1 MGHIILEARDIRYRY
16 PRGMEAIRGI
26 SFHVRKGEKIALAG
40 PNGAGKSTLM
50 LMFNGMIR
58 PDSGAILFDNVPVEY
73 DRASLRSL
81 RKRVGFVMQ
90 NPDRQIISPTVF
102 QDVAFGPTN
111 LGYSDQEIQGA
122 VEDALRLVGLSGFNR
137 RPPHHLSGG
146 EKKRVAIAGVL
157 AMDPDVLV
165 FDEPTSGLD
174 PSGSEDIMELLDELN
189 QQGKT
194 VIISTHDI
202 ELAYPWADRA
212 ILLLNGKILQED
224 VPDVAFANQ
233 ELVRKARL
241 SMPTLLE
248 LYLELGKRGFQIP
261 ERRPRTVLDML
272 NIIDRAFRN
281 KSCYTEPGRITLCD
295 VDAHT
300 DPDPAGWLAACPGL
314 SVGAMGTRAK
324 QYAADRKI
332 PLDFT
337 YGVIDKCIL
346 RALLGED
353 SLIIITGS
361 MVQRVHERVEEF
373 CRENRVSIAISS
385 SGLSHARQG
394 ISSSEKRD
402 DEGGTQVFAK
412 KSLDSYE
419 REDMH
424 T

>member
-1 MGHIILEARDIRYRY
+1 MGRIIMEARDIRYRY

-26 SFHVRKGEKIALAG
+26 SFHIRRGEKIALVG
-40 PNGAGKSTLM
+40 PNGAGKSTLL

-58 PDSGAILFDNVPVEY
+58 PDSGTILFDNAPIQY
-73 DRASLRSL
+73 DRASLRML
-81 RKRVGFVMQ
+81 RKRVGFVLQ
-90 NPDRQIISPTVF
+90 NPDRQIISPTVY

-111 LGYSDQEIQGA
+111 LGCRPDEVKEA
-122 VEDALRLVGLSGFNR
+122 VERSLSQVGLAGFER

-165 FDEPTSGLD
+165 FDEPTTGLD
-174 PSGSEDIMELLDELN
+174 PSGSEDIMELLEELN

-202 ELAYPWADRA
+202 ELAYPWAERA
-212 ILLLNGKILQED
+212 ILLLDGKILQED
-224 VPDVAFANQ
+224 VPDVAFGNQ

-248 LYLELGKRGFQIP
+248 LYLELERRGFRLP

-272 NIIDRAFRN
+272 NVIDRAFRN
-281 KSCYTEPGRITLCD
+281 KPCYTEPGAISLID
-295 VDAHT
+295 INAPGEVDLPVWRAAH
-300 DPDPAGWLAACPGL
+300 PGI
-314 SVGAMGTRAK
+314 SIGAMGTRAK
-324 QYAADRKI
+324 QYAVDKNI

-346 RALLGED
+346 KALLGED

-361 MVQRVHERVEEF
+361 MVRRVHERVEEF
-373 CRENRVSIAISS
+373 CRENQVRIPI
-385 SGLSHARQG
+385 LDLCYARKG
-394 ISSSEKRD
+394 D
-402 DEGGTQVFAK
+402 DPGGEVPV
-412 KSLDSYE
+412 
-419 REDMH
+419 
-424 T
+424 

>member
-16 PRGMEAIRGI
+16 PRGPEAIRGM
-26 SFHVRKGEKIALAG
+26 SFHVRKGEKVALVG
-40 PNGAGKSTLM
+40 PNGAGKSTLL

-58 PDSGAILFDNVPVEY
+58 PDSGTILIDSEPIRY
-73 DRASLRSL
+73 DRATLRTI

-111 LGYSDQEIQGA
+111 LGFSDREVKDA
-122 VEDALRLVGLSGFNR
+122 VENALRLVGLSGFDR
-137 RPPHHLSGG
+137 RPPHQLSGG

-157 AMDPDVLV
+157 AMDPDILV

-189 QQGKT
+189 QRGKT

-224 VPDVAFANQ
+224 VPDVAFGDE

-248 LYLELGKRGFQIP
+248 LYCELERRGFVLP
-261 ERRPRTVLDML
+261 ERKPRTVLDMI
-272 NIIDRAFRN
+272 NVMDRAFRN
-281 KSCYTEPGRITLCD
+281 KPCYTEPGNISLFNVDSPGD
-295 VDAHT
+295 VDLHEWRASNQEV
-300 DPDPAGWLAACPGL
+300 P
-314 SVGAMGTRAK
+314 VGGMGTRAK
-324 QYAADRKI
+324 QCASDMMI

-346 RALLGED
+346 KALLGED
-353 SLIIITGS
+353 SLILITGS
-361 MVQRVHERVEEF
+361 MVQRVHERVDEF
-373 CRENRVSIAISS
+373 CRENRVTIRVSMLAPVS
-385 SGLSHARQG
+385 
-394 ISSSEKRD
+394 K
-402 DEGGTQVFAK
+402 T
-412 KSLDSYE
+412 
-419 REDMH
+419 REN
-424 T
+424 